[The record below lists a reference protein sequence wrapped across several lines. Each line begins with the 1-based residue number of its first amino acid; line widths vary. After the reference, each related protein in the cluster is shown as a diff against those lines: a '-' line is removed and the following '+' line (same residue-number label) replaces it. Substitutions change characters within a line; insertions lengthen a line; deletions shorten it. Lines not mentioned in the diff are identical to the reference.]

1 MDIEFKISK
10 KPVNYNKALKL
21 LEKRVSIVKAGGREL
36 VWFLEHP
43 TTYTAGIR
51 SKKDEILDKSIN
63 VIKTNRGGKVTFHG
77 KGQIIFYFVINLNSR
92 KKDIRWFINIIEK
105 SIIFTLKEFGI
116 NSFNDKENIG
126 IWINHNSKIK
136 KIAAIGIKIKKWIA
150 YHGFAI
156 NYSVNLNNFSKIIPC
171 GIDGCIM
178 TKVSEYHPHLDSY
191 HVKLIV
197 KKFIESE
204 FNLKFVSE

>member
-1 MDIEFKISK
+1 MIIETKISK
-10 KPVNYNKALKL
+10 KPVIYKKAIKILENRITNILKNNKP
-21 LEKRVSIVKAGGREL
+21 EL
-36 VWFLEHP
+36 IWILEHNNV
-43 TTYTAGIR
+43 YTAGT
-51 SKKDEILDKSIN
+51 SFKDSEIIDKSIKI
-63 VIKTNRGGKVTFHG
+63 IKTNRGGKVTFHG
-77 KGQIIFYFVINLNSR
+77 EGQIIFYFVINLNSR

-171 GIDGCIM
+171 GIKNKG
-178 TKVSEYHPHLDSY
+178 
-191 HVKLIV
+191 LINISQL
-197 KKFIESE
+197 KEIDKNKFIKILIKN
-204 FNLKFVSE
+204 FIKYLNNLN